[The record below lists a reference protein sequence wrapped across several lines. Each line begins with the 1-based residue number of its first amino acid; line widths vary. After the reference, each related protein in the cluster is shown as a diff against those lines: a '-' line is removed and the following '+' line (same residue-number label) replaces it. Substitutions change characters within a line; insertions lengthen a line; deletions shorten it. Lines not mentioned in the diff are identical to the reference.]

1 MTPRQQRSRSICLCN
16 RPSVRRPSK
25 NQRSREVAAAT
36 AWLVGPRAGVIKTA
50 VCTGQPRYN
59 RVGGCETMQDYE
71 FTVVIERDE
80 DGRFVAICP
89 ALQGCYTE
97 GETEEEARQL
107 IEDAIRL
114 HVESRIARNEPIY
127 EEVGSHKVRVA

>member
-1 MTPRQQRSRSICLCN
+1 
-16 RPSVRRPSK
+16 
-25 NQRSREVAAAT
+25 
-36 AWLVGPRAGVIKTA
+36 
-50 VCTGQPRYN
+50 
-59 RVGGCETMQDYE
+59 MQDYE
-71 FTVVIERDE
+71 FTVVIEKDE

-114 HVESRIARNEPIY
+114 HVESRLAGSEPIY
-127 EEVGSHKVRVA
+127 QEVRSDRVRVTV